1 MIHPYQWLAHEVWL
15 TKKLTTQCSYKTC
28 AFISKHMSCKVV
40 LYVRHSV
47 APVWQILLRH
57 MRQTLGLRKQAV
69 CNRHLSCFER
79 YFFTTTG
86 AKRSEA
92 NIVYTSKQRNESVQT
107 SLKLHASGKQRIR
120 QDALESKQQS
130 QQRMRDV
137 GAIWS
142 LRTNILRH
150 MPEWRGGNCLLVVTL
165 ILSRSDAHKNTL
177 ILLFLPVFLNESFVA
192 Y

>member
-69 CNRHLSCFER
+69 CNRHLSCFQR

-92 NIVYTSKQRNESVQT
+92 ILFTLPNKEMNRSKQAWNCTRAVNKE
-107 SLKLHASGKQRIR
+107 LDRMH
-120 QDALESKQQS
+120 SKVNNKANKGWEMLGLFDLCARTFYGICQN
-130 QQRMRDV
+130 
-137 GAIWS
+137 GAAAIV
-142 LRTNILRH
+142 
-150 MPEWRGGNCLLVVTL
+150 C
-165 ILSRSDAHKNTL
+165 
-177 ILLFLPVFLNESFVA
+177 
-192 Y
+192 